1 MSVKGKIKR
10 CNKRIAEL
18 EREVE
23 NLKEEKMELA
33 YWGFSRKEK
42 ETQEYKENLIKLI
55 LSQRMGYTDD
65 CCRFKISEGQLNTM
79 KNVRLTVE
87 RDFFTPD
94 GINFELDFRSREE

>member
-1 MSVKGKIKR
+1 MSVKGKVKR

-23 NLKEEKMELA
+23 KLKEEKVELS
-33 YWGFSRKEK
+33 YFGFSRKER
-42 ETQEYKENLIKLI
+42 EYKENLIKLM
-55 LSQRMGYTDD
+55 LSQRMGYSDD

-94 GINFELDFRSREE
+94 GINFELDFRSK